1 MHLFLLLLFHFM
13 YAQNENSNSE
23 NSVCSRSPTFYH
35 MAYLKAFMA
44 SLHFLL
50 SKIYDAENLPQ

>member
-1 MHLFLLLLFHFM
+1 MRILIQRAVYVDVVLHFI
-13 YAQNENSNSE
+13 
-23 NSVCSRSPTFYH
+23 
-35 MAYLKAFMA
+35 MAYLKSFMA

>member
-1 MHLFLLLLFHFM
+1 MHFIFTSVISFHVRMPKMRILIQRTVYVVVVLHFI
-13 YAQNENSNSE
+13 
-23 NSVCSRSPTFYH
+23 

-50 SKIYDAENLPQ
+50 